1 MTLERAFQLQRRL
14 SLILALCS
22 LSFGCDAHKP
32 TAEGPAL
39 IQTIELDGSTYRRVA
54 SKANATSGQDLSLEL
69 FYAVEGDEAYIDMVR
84 IDGVEYRADC
94 TDPPEPPEQEPPDLR
109 PGPLP
114 PSPTTTEPRIEIDDH
129 LRNRFSTAVVADINL
144 PSETVGRNSITPY
157 VASSTLGK
165 GEDDFF
171 RLDLT
176 ERGCYHFTTAGDT
189 DTYGEVFRDDDGD
202 ITFIIGTSDWGW
214 DPNFGF
220 NVVLDPGTHYLR
232 VSGDNQ
238 EVEGP
243 YEVVMASFTAESAS
257 CTAGYP

>member
-1 MTLERAFQLQRRL
+1 MTLERVFQLKRRL

-94 TDPPEPPEQEPPDLR
+94 TDPPDPPEPPYQEPPDVSR
-109 PGPLP
+109 EPPL
-114 PSPTTTEPRIEIDDH
+114 PTTTEPRIEIDDH
-129 LRNRFSTAVVADINL
+129 LRNRFSTAVVAADINL
-144 PSETVGRNSITPY
+144 PSEVEGRSITGGY
-157 VASSTLGK
+157 SAFSTLGK

-171 RLDLT
+171 RFDLT
-176 ERGCYHFTTAGDT
+176 ERGCYNFVTSGDT

-202 ITFIIGTSDWGW
+202 ITFIIGTSDFGVY
-214 DPNFGF
+214 PNFG
-220 NVVLDPGTHYLR
+220 VEAVLDPGTHYLR

-238 EVEGP
+238 EVEGRYQVFIYGWP
-243 YEVVMASFTAESAS
+243 VEF
-257 CTAGYP
+257 CTGYY